1 MREAQL
7 AQYNYILV
15 VGASERSER
24 TVNVRTRD
32 NVVHG
37 MYRLEDVAS
46 ILSDERAG
54 RVLGSLFEA
63 RKGARLDTP
72 ADGGAAPADGDA

>member
-1 MREAQL
+1 V

-15 VGASERSER
+15 VGRDEQVRG

-37 MYRLEDVAS
+37 EKTLAELTRQLKNDIAAYR
-46 ILSDERAG
+46 
-54 RVLGSLFEA
+54 
-63 RKGARLDTP
+63 
-72 ADGGAAPADGDA
+72 